1 MTRLREALN
10 GIADDAPLVDLADLA
25 IAGHRRRR
33 RTTTAL
39 AALATAVVLGVTTV
53 VVTLPGQ
60 GANQPATPQ
69 RPDTVQDLPAGRV
82 GRLSHAY
89 RTSCEVGAERH
100 LDCGAVEWR
109 VVTAAGTTY
118 RVPQAL
124 ALTTKEDTA
133 PVAISRDGRL
143 LAYYSRQAQA
153 HVVRDLITGSEAIS
167 AATVK
172 EDRIGMGSMLVVSDD
187 GRHLA
192 FDPREGSKQPG
203 SLIDTRTG
211 RTVPINGKYE
221 PVAIKGGVAELVRYI
236 KTDLWLMP
244 VNGGGRPV
252 RFEGVFIMFSETAP
266 DGRTVVAFDRDGPP
280 MRDDLV
286 RNRLTVL
293 DARTGRILRKVT
305 MRGLPTGR
313 GQAVGTGPWLNGH
326 EVTVAY
332 QDKRNMSTYG
342 VDVGT
347 GKARLLS
354 RYPDRRENMILPGF
368 AQVIP

>member
-33 RTTTAL
+33 RIGTAL
-39 AALATAVVLGVTTV
+39 AALATAVVLGVTTA

-69 RPDTVQDLPAGRV
+69 RLDTVHDLPEGRV
-82 GRLSHAY
+82 GPLSHAY
-89 RTSCEVGAERH
+89 RTSCEVDAERH
-100 LDCGAVEWR
+100 LDCSAVEWR

-124 ALTTKEDTA
+124 AQTTRMDTT

-153 HVVRDLITGSEAIS
+153 HVVRDLVTGAKTIS

-172 EDRIGMGSMLVVSDD
+172 EDRIGVGSMLVVSDD
-187 GRHLA
+187 GRYLA

-244 VNGGGRPV
+244 VAGGGRPV
-252 RFEGVFIMFSETAP
+252 RFDGVFIMFSETAP
-266 DGRTVVAFDRDGPP
+266 DGRTVVAFGRDGAAPDT
-280 MRDDLV
+280 DDLA

-305 MRGLPTGR
+305 MRGMPKGG
-313 GQAVGTGPWLNGH
+313 GQAMGAGPWLNGH
-326 EVTVAY
+326 EVTIAY
-332 QDKRNMSTYG
+332 GAKGDTSTYG
-342 VDVGT
+342 VDVTT

-354 RYPDRRENMILPGF
+354 RYPGRHEGLTLPGF
-368 AQVIP
+368 AQ